1 MISSVRRGHAG
12 ISMVVARGLVA
23 RKSDHPNMSSRMAR
37 SKRRDA
43 DDSGDDVLA
52 AIPDCVGTAGLV
64 VSAAEGVVVVVAP
77 AIVVS

>member
-1 MISSVRRGHAG
+1 
-12 ISMVVARGLVA
+12 
-23 RKSDHPNMSSRMAR
+23 MSSRMAR